1 VRAHIIDGCGGHG
14 QKSKKRRSAN
24 TFDLHNIVRLWQ
36 ASTHNFYV
44 PTWQHC
50 PIDPSLH
57 RHAESRLL
65 SVSLCFPC
73 DQRLPPYSSPRF
85 LSSQFPTQPRL
96 SHEFVP
102 FLNISFAPE
111 LKAAALARYSLVDC
125 SSLTSSFVVTSTK
138 RLPFPNCNTTSAC
151 TVLDITNLNS
161 QRRPHVVTM
170 AGTPSQRLR
179 TSLSKTNHATIS
191 FSQRP
196 VSSSPLS
203 TPFPH

>member
-1 VRAHIIDGCGGHG
+1 
-14 QKSKKRRSAN
+14 
-24 TFDLHNIVRLWQ
+24 
-36 ASTHNFYV
+36 V

-57 RHAESRLL
+57 HPHIFAMIVGMQSHACFQ
-65 SVSLCFPC
+65 SVFVFPC
-73 DQRLPPYSSPRF
+73 DQRLPPCSSPRF

-203 TPFPH
+203 TPFPR